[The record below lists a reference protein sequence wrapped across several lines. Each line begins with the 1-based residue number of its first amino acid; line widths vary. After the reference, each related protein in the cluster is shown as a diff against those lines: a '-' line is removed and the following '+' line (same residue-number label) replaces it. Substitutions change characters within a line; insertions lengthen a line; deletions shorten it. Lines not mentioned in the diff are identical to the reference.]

1 MQESSTHR
9 NYDRLDGV
17 VPVVYPPDLEERAR
31 ELRDIL
37 QTGSRELSS
46 VLSTEP
52 PALQAL
58 LVADGDWREAPR
70 ENARPYPPGLP
81 YFTRSTLSP
90 TLVLPERLSPAF
102 EPQTEATLSLTVWHE
117 LAHAFLLR
125 EELVRTPPWLQEFVP
140 QAAAAAIAR
149 RTGLSLEEHFSQA
162 GLDTDLDV
170 RTFGGPADSKR
181 QMEFQNALLALGN
194 AALEEFGEQFLGRLV
209 RALWEEGNI
218 VNRRRAEELLERA
231 LGDGGREWL
240 ATRPEFREER

>member
-17 VPVVYPPDLEERAR
+17 VPVVYPPDLEERAQ

-46 VLSTEP
+46 VLGAEP

-58 LVADGDWREAPR
+58 LVADEDWREAPR
-70 ENARPYPPGLP
+70 AALPYPPGLP
-81 YFTRSTLSP
+81 YFTRSTLPP

-102 EPQTEATLSLTVWHE
+102 EPQAEATLSLTVWHE

-125 EELVRTPPWLQEFVP
+125 EELVRTPPWLREFVP

-149 RTGLSLEEHFSQA
+149 RTGRPLEEYFSQA

-209 RALWEEGNI
+209 RALWDEGNI
-218 VNRRRAEELLERA
+218 VNGRRAEELLVGA

>member
-46 VLSTEP
+46 VLGTGP

-58 LVADGDWREAPR
+58 LVADEDWREAPR
-70 ENARPYPPGLP
+70 AARPYPPGLP
-81 YFTRSTLSP
+81 YFTRSTLP
-90 TLVLPERLSPAF
+90 PALVLPERLSLAF
-102 EPQTEATLSLTVWHE
+102 QPRTEATLPLTVWHE

-125 EELVRTPPWLQEFVP
+125 EELVRTPPWLREFVP

-149 RTGLSLEEHFSQA
+149 RTGLSLKEHFSQA
-162 GLDTDLDV
+162 GLATDLDV

-218 VNRRRAEELLERA
+218 VNRWRAEELLVGA

-240 ATRPEFREER
+240 AERPEFREER